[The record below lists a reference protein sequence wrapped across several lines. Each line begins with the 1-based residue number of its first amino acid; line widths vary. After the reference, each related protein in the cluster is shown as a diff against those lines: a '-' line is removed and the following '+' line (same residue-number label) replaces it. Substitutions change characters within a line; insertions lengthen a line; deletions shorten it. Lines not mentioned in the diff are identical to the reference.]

1 MTKAKTVGTSCAAQ
15 FTVGNCRMGRMETVD
30 FRGVIALRRERRRAA
45 EEVDQHIQVIDIY
58 TLDDIVSIP
67 YTEEQTASDALVAR
81 GYLGTTPITP
91 NLAISFKTLELF
103 RRLCLRKASLSVEA
117 FAKVM
122 CDYYNMP
129 YQRWYRT
136 ALAEAFDI
144 YLLIQQQVTTHVQQ
158 ALGHDT
164 PDWRV
169 LNACPPC
176 TYEPCQLEDEP
187 ELTFCR
193 MLVID
198 GNNLLKRV
206 GRIGNRAVGD
216 TRIFEGG
223 DYFLSCEYV
232 DTFASEVQATPE
244 TDDATSR
251 DVLSPC
257 ADNWKAAATDD
268 KKRMW
273 DIFEETG
280 IFACACRHGMIVW
293 LADMVHSG
301 ELAKYPLAILSKVLD
316 TLGLRILMGYDIGC
330 SFQSTVASSS
340 LATRAC
346 DLGLRLCV
354 NAFHGYSHSY
364 SCQQKH
370 HPNIIPGTGIE
381 DLETLERV
389 FSVSNQLANVTRYS
403 SAFRWRLF
411 IDTFFH
417 QWDEDKYLNLG
428 NEEIEYVSQLGSE
441 SEGDLLHIA
450 YMEMLQKLCDID
462 AQRFITSYPTSAS
475 GFHAYSSEL
484 SQTQKLETEQCH
496 AHELYESTL
505 REVIAIEIKLGV
517 ADQDHWQPSH
527 SQYLETLKYMSL
539 RRYHQALDKLQKL
552 VVQRLF
558 ELHKMNL
565 SASGYRVRTHIAK
578 ALQQRCKAIQLA
590 LSEYNKAAAAL
601 NPPRPELDWSEVS
614 HYSFL
619 EEFTLL
625 RETHQDILSKP
636 WAKPA
641 IREAIKQSHRL
652 KRAREEV
659 DQCNLE
665 TRRLLTAIL
674 DEHSLFI
681 EVLQK
686 LETSNPP
693 LHGAVSE
700 YCTCRRHINNT
711 ILHRISQIH
720 TLAGFTGDPSFGTR
734 KGAVSLPADA
744 TASLDSPPADDGNNT
759 DAEGSESSNDEGDRD
774 MDGLV
779 NFISHLAEA

>member
-1 MTKAKTVGTSCAAQ
+1 
-15 FTVGNCRMGRMETVD
+15 
-30 FRGVIALRRERRRAA
+30 
-45 EEVDQHIQVIDIY
+45 
-58 TLDDIVSIP
+58 
-67 YTEEQTASDALVAR
+67 
-81 GYLGTTPITP
+81 GYLGMTPITP
-91 NLAISFKTLELF
+91 NLAISLKTLELF
-103 RRLCLRKASLSVEA
+103 RRLRLRKASLSVEA

-122 CDYYNMP
+122 CNYYNMP
-129 YQRWYRT
+129 YRRRYRT

-158 ALGHDT
+158 ALGRDT

-176 TYEPCQLEDEP
+176 TYELEDEP
-187 ELTFCR
+187 ELTFCH

-206 GRIGNRAVGD
+206 GRIGNCAVGD
-216 TRIFEGG
+216 TCIFEGG
-223 DYFLSCEYV
+223 DYFLSREYV
-232 DTFASEVQATPE
+232 DMFASEVQGRSAADVPRPPPSNSTAAPE
-244 TDDATSR
+244 TDDATSC

-273 DIFEETG
+273 DIFEEMG

-293 LADMVHSG
+293 LADMVRSG
-301 ELAKYPLAILSKVLD
+301 ELAEYPLAILSKVLD
-316 TLGLRILMGYDIGC
+316 TLGPRILMGYDIGC
-330 SFQSTVASSS
+330 SFQSTMVSSS
-340 LATRAC
+340 LATRAR
-346 DLGLRLCV
+346 DQGLCLCV
-354 NAFHGYSHSY
+354 NAFHRYSHSY

-370 HPNIIPGTGIE
+370 HPNIIPGTGIK
-381 DLETLERV
+381 DLETLEHV
-389 FSVSNQLANVTRYS
+389 FSVSNQLANVTQYS
-403 SAFRWRLF
+403 SAFRWRLL

-428 NEEIEYVSQLGSE
+428 VMLYNNYKQALEIIDTNSIALWDTMASLNIKEEDFERWQNKEIEYVSQLSSE

-450 YMEMLQKLCDID
+450 YMEMLQKLRDIESRTQTS

-475 GFHAYSSEL
+475 GSHAYSSEL
-484 SQTQKLETEQCH
+484 SQTQKLETERRH
-496 AHELYESTL
+496 ARELYESTL
-505 REVIAIEIKLGV
+505 HEVIAIEIELGV
-517 ADQDHWQPSH
+517 ANQDRWQPSH
-527 SQYLETLKYMSL
+527 PQYLKTLKYMPL

-552 VVQRLF
+552 VIQRLF

-565 SASGYRVRTHIAK
+565 SASGYCVRTHIAK
-578 ALQQRCKAIQLA
+578 ALQQRCKAIQSV

-601 NPPRPELDWSEVS
+601 NPPRPELDWNEVS

-625 RETHQDILSKP
+625 RETRQDILSKP

-641 IREAIKQSHRL
+641 IREAIKQSHQL
-652 KRAREEV
+652 KRACEEV
-659 DQCNLE
+659 DRCNLE

-700 YCTCRRHINNT
+700 YCTCCRCINNT
-711 ILHRISQIH
+711 ILHCISQIH
-720 TLAGFTGDPSFGTR
+720 ALAGFTGDPSFSTW
-734 KGAVSLPADA
+734 KGAVSLLADA

-759 DAEGSESSNDEGDRD
+759 DAEGSESSDDEGDWD
-774 MDGLV
+774 MDSLV